1 MGSKSTIPPM
11 TPDRWIAAASLAIG
25 IIGIAMAVYFYR
37 RTEKK
42 RVPTFMVN
50 PRRRNL
56 VQPELAKF
64 DKFSLLYDGT
74 EVGKS
79 GITAIQVYFWN
90 SGSLEIL
97 SSQVL
102 KPYSISISDGRI
114 LSWSIIKT
122 NRGVILPQ
130 LVRADE
136 NFNSLRLSFAVLE
149 PGDGAVIEIVYDG
162 PPDAKVEIDGVCVGS
177 HRPTVLPSDG
187 RSFSTRPKQIF
198 DAYSD
203 FIMPI
208 FIFGPL
214 GLIFYGVIW
223 IAKKLFSERTIL
235 IVALVFLG
243 CAVVS
248 FIWVFIRDQ
257 YSRATRKYVPPDI
270 RPD

>member
-1 MGSKSTIPPM
+1 
-11 TPDRWIAAASLAIG
+11 
-25 IIGIAMAVYFYR
+25 MAVYFYR
-37 RTEKK
+37 RTEKR

-50 PRRRNL
+50 PSRRSL

-64 DKFSLLYDGT
+64 DKFSLIYDGT
-74 EVGKS
+74 EVGKR

-122 NRGVILPQ
+122 NRGVIQPQ

-136 NFNSLRLSFAVLE
+136 NFNSLRLSFTVLE

-162 PPDAKVEIDGVCVGS
+162 SPAAKVEIDGVCVGS
-177 HRPTVLPSDG
+177 HRPMVLPSDG
-187 RSFSTRPKQIF
+187 RSFSTRPKQILNT
-198 DAYSD
+198 YIG
-203 FIMPI
+203 FISLMLMACILGPI
-208 FIFGPL
+208 I
-214 GLIFYGVIW
+214 YGVIW
-223 IAKKLFSERTIL
+223 IVQRLFGEKSMLTL
-235 IVALVFLG
+235 FLVLFGCIVAWMI
-243 CAVVS
+243 S
-248 FIWVFIRDQ
+248 NFIRNQ
-257 YSRATRKYVPPDI
+257 YSKATRKYVPPDI

>member
-1 MGSKSTIPPM
+1 M
-11 TPDRWIAAASLAIG
+11 TPDRWIAAASMALG

-42 RVPTFMVN
+42 RVPTFMVH
-50 PRRRNL
+50 PWRRSL

-64 DKFSLLYDGT
+64 ENFSLLYDGT
-74 EVGKS
+74 EVGKR

-122 NRGVILPQ
+122 NRGVIQPQ

-149 PGDGAVIEIVYDG
+149 SGDGAVIEIVYDG
-162 PPDAKVEIDGVCVGS
+162 PPSAKVEIDCVCVGS

-187 RSFSTRPKQIF
+187 RSFSTRPKQF
-198 DAYSD
+198 LDAYQD
-203 FIMPI
+203 FIFPI
-208 FIFGPL
+208 LLFGPL
-214 GLIFYGVIW
+214 GLIFYGIIW
-223 IAKKLFSERTIL
+223 IVQRLFNQRTSLIIIL
-235 IVALVFLG
+235 VPFG
-243 CAVVS
+243 CAVAS
-248 FIWVFIRDQ
+248 LIWIFIRDQ
-257 YSRATRKYVPPDI
+257 YSRAKRKYVPPDI
-270 RPD
+270 KPD

>member
-1 MGSKSTIPPM
+1 M
-11 TPDRWIAAASLAIG
+11 TPDRWIAAASLALG

-37 RTEKK
+37 RTDKK

-50 PRRRNL
+50 PSKRTL

-102 KPYSISISDGRI
+102 KPYSISISNGRI

-122 NRGVILPQ
+122 NRGVIHPQ
-130 LVRADE
+130 LVRDDE

-162 PPDAKVEIDGVCVGS
+162 PPAAKVEIDGVCVGS
-177 HRPTVLPSDG
+177 HRPMVLPSDG
-187 RSFSTRPKQIF
+187 RSFSTRPKQF
-198 DAYSD
+198 LDAYMD
-203 FIMPI
+203 FIMLLLWI
-208 FIFGPL
+208 CILGSILYGLSKIVQRLFG
-214 GLIFYGVIW
+214 
-223 IAKKLFSERTIL
+223 ERILL
-235 IVALVFLG
+235 IVFLVFEG
-243 CAVVS
+243 CLVA
-248 FIWVFIRDQ
+248 FLILNFIRDQ
-257 YSRATRKYVPPDI
+257 YSRATRKYIPPDI

>member
-1 MGSKSTIPPM
+1 M
-11 TPDRWIAAASLAIG
+11 TPDRWIAAGSLIIG
-25 IIGIAMAVYFYR
+25 IIGIVAAVFFHR

-42 RVPTFMVN
+42 RIPTFMVN
-50 PRRRNL
+50 PSRRSL
-56 VQPELAKF
+56 VEPELAKF
-64 DKFSLLYDGT
+64 AKFSLHFEGT
-74 EVGKS
+74 EVGKR

-122 NRGVILPQ
+122 NRGVIQPQ

-136 NFNSLRLSFAVLE
+136 NFNSLDLSFAVLE
-149 PGDGAVIEIVYDG
+149 PGDGAIFEIVYDG
-162 PPDAKVEIDGVCVGS
+162 PPAAKVEIDGVCVGS

-187 RSFSTRPKQIF
+187 RSFSTRPKQIL
-198 DAYSD
+198 DAYMD

-208 FIFGPL
+208 LIFGTL
-214 GLIFYGVIW
+214 GPIIYAVIW
-223 IAKKLFSERTIL
+223 IAQKLFSERTIL
-235 IVALVFLG
+235 IAASVLLG
-243 CAVVS
+243 CLVAS
-248 FIWVFIRDQ
+248 LIWVFIRDQ
-257 YSRATRKYVPPDI
+257 YLRVTRRYVPPDI

>member
-1 MGSKSTIPPM
+1 M

-25 IIGIAMAVYFYR
+25 IIGIAMAMYFYR

-50 PRRRNL
+50 PSRRSL

-74 EVGKS
+74 DVGKS

-97 SSQVL
+97 SSQIL

-122 NRGVILPQ
+122 NRGVILPH
-130 LVRADE
+130 LVRVDG

-162 PPDAKVEIDGVCVGS
+162 PHDAKVEIDGVCVGS

-187 RSFSTRPKQIF
+187 RSFSTRPNQLFEPYIGLI
-198 DAYSD
+198 AVTLMAC
-203 FIMPI
+203 IVVPI
-208 FIFGPL
+208 FL
-214 GLIFYGVIW
+214 GVFW
-223 IAKKLFSERTIL
+223 IIKKLFSERTGLTL
-235 IVALVFLG
+235 ILVFMG
-243 CAVVS
+243 CCVA
-248 FIWVFIRDQ
+248 FLIANFIRDQ

>member
-1 MGSKSTIPPM
+1 M

-25 IIGIAMAVYFYR
+25 IIGIAVAVYFYR

-50 PRRRNL
+50 PVRRSL

-64 DKFSLLYDGT
+64 EKFSLLYEGT
-74 EVGKS
+74 EVGKR
-79 GITAIQVYFWN
+79 GITAIQVFFWN

-102 KPYSISISDGRI
+102 RPYSISISDGRI
-114 LSWSIIKT
+114 LSWSFIKT
-122 NRGVILPQ
+122 NRGVIQPQ

-136 NFNSLRLSFAVLE
+136 NFNSLDLSFAVLE

-162 PPDAKVEIDGVCVGS
+162 PPVAKVEIDGVCVGS
-177 HRPTVLPSDG
+177 QRPTVLPSDG
-187 RSFSTRPKQIF
+187 RSFSTRREQLL
-198 DAYSD
+198 DANIGYIALM
-203 FIMPI
+203 IMACTVIPI
-208 FIFGPL
+208 LF
-214 GLIFYGVIW
+214 GVIW
-223 IAKKLFSERTIL
+223 IIKKLFSERTGLML
-235 IVALVFLG
+235 ILVFMG
-243 CAVVS
+243 CLVA
-248 FIWVFIRDQ
+248 FLILNIIRDQ

>member
-1 MGSKSTIPPM
+1 M
-11 TPDRWIAAASLAIG
+11 TPDRWIAAVSLALG

-42 RVPTFMVN
+42 RIPTFMVN

-56 VQPELAKF
+56 VEPELAKF
-64 DKFSLLYDGT
+64 ENFSLLYDGT
-74 EVGKS
+74 EVGKR

-122 NRGVILPQ
+122 NRGVIQPQ
-130 LVRADE
+130 LVRDDQ
-136 NFNSLRLSFAVLE
+136 NFNSLHLYFAILE
-149 PGDGAVIEIVYDG
+149 AGDGVVIEIVYDG
-162 PPDAKVEIDGVCVGS
+162 PPDAKVEIDGVCVGM
-177 HRPTVLPSDG
+177 HRPMVLPSDG
-187 RSFSTRPKQIF
+187 RSFSTRPKQFLEPYIGLI
-198 DAYSD
+198 AVTLMAC
-203 FIMPI
+203 IGMPI
-208 FIFGPL
+208 M
-214 GLIFYGVIW
+214 YGVIW
-223 IAKKLFSERTIL
+223 IGQRVFSERTFLIIL
-235 IVALVFLG
+235 IFVLFCCPVAILIFN
-243 CAVVS
+243 
-248 FIWVFIRDQ
+248 FIRDQ

>member
-1 MGSKSTIPPM
+1 
-11 TPDRWIAAASLAIG
+11 
-25 IIGIAMAVYFYR
+25 MAVYFYR

-90 SGSLEIL
+90 SGSLEIQ

-122 NRGVILPQ
+122 NRGVIKPQ

-136 NFNSLRLSFAVLE
+136 NLNSLSLSFAVLE
-149 PGDGAVIEIVYDG
+149 PRDGAVIEIIYDG
-162 PPDAKVEIDGVCVGS
+162 PLAAKVEIDGVCIGS
-177 HRPTVLPSDG
+177 HRPMVLPSDG
-187 RSFSTRPKQIF
+187 RSFSTRPKQFLEPYIGLI
-198 DAYSD
+198 AVTLMAC
-203 FIMPI
+203 IGMPI
-208 FIFGPL
+208 M
-214 GLIFYGVIW
+214 YGVIW
-223 IAKKLFSERTIL
+223 I
-235 IVALVFLG
+235 G
-243 CAVVS
+243 
-248 FIWVFIRDQ
+248 
-257 YSRATRKYVPPDI
+257 
-270 RPD
+270 

>member
-1 MGSKSTIPPM
+1 M
-11 TPDRWIAAASLAIG
+11 TPDRWIAAASLALG

-37 RTEKK
+37 RTDKK
-42 RVPTFMVN
+42 RIPTFMVN
-50 PRRRNL
+50 PSKRNL

-74 EVGKS
+74 EVGKR

-122 NRGVILPQ
+122 NRGVIQPQ

-162 PPDAKVEIDGVCVGS
+162 PPAAKVEIDGVCVGS

-187 RSFSTRPKQIF
+187 RSFSTRPKQF
-198 DAYSD
+198 LDAYAD
-203 FIMPI
+203 FIFPMLMACILIPI
-208 FIFGPL
+208 ISGFF
-214 GLIFYGVIW
+214 W
-223 IAKKLFSERTIL
+223 IVQKLFSQRTSLIIL
-235 IVALVFLG
+235 LVFLA
-243 CAVVS
+243 CPVALL
-248 FIWVFIRDQ
+248 ILIFIRDQ
-257 YSRATRKYVPPDI
+257 YSRATRKYVPEDIKPD
-270 RPD
+270 